1 MENTNR
7 LIKDGW
13 DFKVN
18 IQTYLDFLTLGFVAN
33 KNIIIILL
41 FSHFYVLW
49 MLLLTVM
56 DF

>member
-7 LIKDGW
+7 LIKDGS

-41 FSHFYVLW
+41 FSHFYV
-49 MLLLTVM
+49 
-56 DF
+56 F